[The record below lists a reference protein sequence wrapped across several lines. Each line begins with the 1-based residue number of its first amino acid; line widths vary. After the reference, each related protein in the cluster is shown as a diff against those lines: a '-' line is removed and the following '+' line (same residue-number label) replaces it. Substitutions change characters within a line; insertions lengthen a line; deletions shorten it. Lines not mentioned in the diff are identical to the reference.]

1 MTEIACQVK
10 PKKNIL
16 VKVKRQNVERETQ
29 IE

>member
-10 PKKNIL
+10 PKKKIL
-16 VKVKRQNVERETQ
+16 VEVKRQNVGRETQ